1 MINTTGSI
9 RSSNFPKFRIFCLIL
24 EFYYNSEIMKR
35 FLLLFFL
42 LNGFFVNAQVGFG
55 TVGGLDIYQRFSNPK
70 DNIAYS
76 SAGNIL
82 FNFIYGP
89 KIYAGSKNLSVS
101 LETQVNLGLTS
112 LAIKDFKGVGAL
124 SFPVLCKLNFKGL
137 SGFSTGL
144 SSGFAIGAGI
154 QYSKTELFGLLDAFE
169 DKGVKRDFFKTY
181 FAQIDLGYGSFGI
194 DGSFY
199 LRIGYDPVKKSNTFN
214 LGLVYNSNHT
224 FRKKM
229 NKKNYEVK

>member
-1 MINTTGSI
+1 
-9 RSSNFPKFRIFCLIL
+9 
-24 EFYYNSEIMKR
+24 MKR

-42 LNGFFVNAQVGFG
+42 LNSLLANAQIGFG
-55 TVGGLDIYQRFSNPK
+55 TVGGLDIYQRYSNP
-70 DNIAYS
+70 DDGIASS
-76 SAGNIL
+76 SAGNVL

-112 LAIKDFKGVGAL
+112 LAVKDFKGVGAL
-124 SFPVLCKLNFKGL
+124 SFPILCKLNFKGL

-154 QYSKTELFGLLDAFE
+154 QYTKTELFGLLDQFE
-169 DKGVKRDFFKTY
+169 DKGVTRDFFKTY
-181 FAQIDLGYGSFGI
+181 FAQIDFGYGSFGI

-199 LRIGYDPVKKSNTFN
+199 LRLGYDPERKSNTFN
-214 LGLVYNSNHT
+214 FGLVYNSNHT

-229 NKKNYEVK
+229 NKKNYEAQ